1 MQTQYV
7 PKNYLSK
14 STINSPTFS
23 SPSSSPSL
31 STPSP
36 GFQKRRTVQMNKSV
50 VGHSL
55 ASIYRT
61 VNNNEQTMKKHY
73 QELFWKVKSECLKRN
88 LEDVIKTIDD
98 LRFGL
103 EPIDSK
109 IEILKDI
116 IIKNKLMI
124 DY

>member
-1 MQTQYV
+1 MQTQYT

-14 STINSPTFS
+14 STVVTPTYS

-31 STPSP
+31 TTPSP
-36 GFQKRRTVQMNKSV
+36 GIQKRRTIQMNKT
-50 VGHSL
+50 L
-55 ASIYRT
+55 ASMYRT
-61 VNNNEQTMKKHY
+61 VDNSEQSMKKHY

-88 LEDVIKTIDD
+88 LDEVIKSIDD

-116 IIKNKLMI
+116 IIKNKLNV